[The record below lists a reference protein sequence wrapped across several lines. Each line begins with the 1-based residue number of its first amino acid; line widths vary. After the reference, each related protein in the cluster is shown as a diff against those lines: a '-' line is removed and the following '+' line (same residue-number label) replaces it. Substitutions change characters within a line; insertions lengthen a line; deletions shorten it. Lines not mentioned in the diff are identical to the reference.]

1 VASVKNLKTYYIE
14 TVFGTIIHEK
24 MKLNRKSPLVFI
36 LIFLLPFLFFVPFQI
51 LGNKQRQKF
60 HKAKINSTIIS
71 SSDLGKKVVE
81 YYLPNDLEIDVSLV
95 EDINIK
101 VGDSIS
107 KDVESWEYKVYK
119 KNADNTFEFYKTYI
133 MEK

>member
-1 VASVKNLKTYYIE
+1 
-14 TVFGTIIHEK
+14 

-36 LIFLLPFLFFVPFQI
+36 LIFLLPFLFFGVFQI

-60 HKAKINSTIIS
+60 YKAKINSTIINS
-71 SSDLGKKVVE
+71 TDLEKKVVE
-81 YYLPNDLEIDVSLV
+81 YYLPNDLEIDVSVV
-95 EDINIK
+95 EDINMK

-107 KDVESWEYKVYK
+107 KDKESWEYKVYK
-119 KNADNTFEFYKTYI
+119 KNTANTFTFYKTYV

>member
-1 VASVKNLKTYYIE
+1 
-14 TVFGTIIHEK
+14 

-36 LIFLLPFLFFVPFQI
+36 LIFLLPFLFLGTFQI
-51 LGNKQRQKF
+51 LGDKQRQKF
-60 HKAKINSTIIS
+60 YEAKINSTIINF
-71 SSDLGKKVVE
+71 SDVEKKVVE
-81 YYLPNDLEIDVSLV
+81 YYLPNDLEIDVSVV

-107 KDVESWEYKVYK
+107 KDKESWEYKVYK
-119 KNADNTFEFYKTYI
+119 KNTDNIFEFYKTYI

>member
-1 VASVKNLKTYYIE
+1 LIY
-14 TVFGTIIHEK
+14 
-24 MKLNRKSPLVFI
+24 I
-36 LIFLLPFLFFVPFQI
+36 LIFLLPFLFFIPFQI

-60 HKAKINSTIIS
+60 YKAKINSTIIN
-71 SSDLGKKVVE
+71 SSDLEKKVVE
-81 YYLPNDLEIDVSLV
+81 YYLTNDLEIDVSVV

-107 KDVESWEYKVYK
+107 KDKESWEYKVYI
-119 KNADNTFEFYKTYI
+119 KNKDNTFEFYKTYI